1 MELEEAINN
10 RPVLTNSGGPAIF
23 HHKGMMNNGGSGL
36 NAQMASL
43 NMGSNQN
50 VVNENQESG

>member
-10 RPVLTNSGGPAIF
+10 RPVLTSGGPGIF
-23 HHKGMMNNGGSGL
+23 HHKGVVGGNNHNGL

-50 VVNENQESG
+50 DVGENH